1 MNFWWCTQLFFNYDN
16 DKEFNRNAFNIIIYI
31 SIGAEAGILES
42 KGKLEKRSKKYSL
55 DYKIVEREGDWF
67 IVQDADGQKKIK
79 AFRNSCN

>member
-1 MNFWWCTQLFFNYDN
+1 MFDDVRNFFLIMIMIKNLIEMHLIY
-16 DKEFNRNAFNIIIYI
+16 IYIYI